1 MERTDGGIY
10 LSMNAKYLRV
20 TVHDNDFANS
30 LLLVGDFL
38 KQAFKHE
45 GKYPIEQDFNVLKEA
60 INHIWYGAY
69 EIISKLRFG
78 ECDLCGFDYFE
89 PDLEFVDFEDIP
101 DWGNSE
107 SIYIPMFDGEILLR

>member
-1 MERTDGGIY
+1 MERTERGID

-20 TVHDNDFANS
+20 TIHDNDFTNQ
-30 LLLVGDFL
+30 LLYVGDLLHQVF
-38 KQAFKHE
+38 ADN
-45 GKYPIEQDFNVLKEA
+45 GYPTEQDFGILKEMIA
-60 INHIWYGAY
+60 HIWYGVH
-69 EIISKLRFG
+69 EIMGKLRFG

-101 DWGNSE
+101 DWDNSE

>member
-1 MERTDGGIY
+1 MR
-10 LSMNAKYLRV
+10 MKNNKYLRV
-20 TVHDNDFANS
+20 TVHDNDFTNS

-45 GKYPIEQDFNVLKEA
+45 DKYPIEQDFNVLKEA
-60 INHIWYGAY
+60 INHIWYG
-69 EIISKLRFG
+69 IHGIMNQLRSG
-78 ECDLCGFDYFE
+78 KCILYGIDYLK

-101 DWGNSE
+101 DWDNSE

>member
-1 MERTDGGIY
+1 
-10 LSMNAKYLRV
+10 MNAKYLRV
-20 TVHDNDFANS
+20 TFHDNDFTNS

-45 GKYPIEQDFNVLKEA
+45 GKYPIEQDLHILKEA
-60 INHIWYGAY
+60 ISHIWYGAY

-101 DWGNSE
+101 DWDNSE

>member
-1 MERTDGGIY
+1 MGGVD

-20 TVHDNDFANS
+20 TVHDNDFTS
-30 LLLVGDFL
+30 PLLYVGGLLQQVFTDN
-38 KQAFKHE
+38 E
-45 GKYPIEQDFNVLKEA
+45 YPTEQDSDILKEMIA
-60 INHIWYGAY
+60 HIWYGAY

-101 DWGNSE
+101 DWDNSE